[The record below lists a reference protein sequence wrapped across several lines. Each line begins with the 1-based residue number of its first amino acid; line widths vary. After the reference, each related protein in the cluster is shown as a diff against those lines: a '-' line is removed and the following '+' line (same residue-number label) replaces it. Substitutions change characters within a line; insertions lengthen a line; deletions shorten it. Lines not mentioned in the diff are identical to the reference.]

1 MNPVYIKLKMLRK
14 FELVKLCKEN
24 KIRRYSKLRKM
35 ELVDLIFKTL
45 HPDQNKV
52 LKKELPK
59 PEIILK
65 NEPILE
71 IKPLEKVEI
80 IVDIFEEK
88 KEENKEEEERK
99 RKKFNEEY
107 EKKVSAVLEKK
118 KDNEH
123 SSSRGGF
130 TTEDFAQGLDLKD
143 KDVIDTI
150 NNLIIKLYN
159 KI

>member
-1 MNPVYIKLKMLRK
+1 MNPVYIELKMLRK

-35 ELVDLIFKTL
+35 ELVDLVFKTL
-45 HPDQNKV
+45 HPNENKV
-52 LKKELPK
+52 LKEELKK

-88 KEENKEEEERK
+88 KEEEEKKEKE
-99 RKKFNEEY
+99 KKFNEEY

-130 TTEDFAQGLDLKD
+130 TTEDFAKGLDLKD

>member
-1 MNPVYIKLKMLRK
+1 MNPAYIALKMLRK

-35 ELVDLIFKTL
+35 ELVDLVFKTL

-88 KEENKEEEERK
+88 KEEEEKKEKE
-99 RKKFNEEY
+99 KKFNEEY

-130 TTEDFAQGLDLKD
+130 TTEDFAKGLDLND

>member
-1 MNPVYIKLKMLRK
+1 MNPLYIELKMLRK

-35 ELVDLIFKTL
+35 ELVDVIFKKL

-88 KEENKEEEERK
+88 KEEEKKEKE
-99 RKKFNEEY
+99 KKFNEEY
-107 EKKVSAVLEKK
+107 EKKVSTVMEKK
-118 KDNEH
+118 K
-123 SSSRGGF
+123 
-130 TTEDFAQGLDLKD
+130 EDFAQGLDLKD

-159 KI
+159 NV

>member
-1 MNPVYIKLKMLRK
+1 MNPVYIELKMLRK

-35 ELVDLIFKTL
+35 ELVDLVFKTL
-45 HPDQNKV
+45 HPNENKV
-52 LKKELPK
+52 LKEELKK

-88 KEENKEEEERK
+88 KEEEERK

>member
-1 MNPVYIKLKMLRK
+1 MNPAYIALKMLRK

-35 ELVDLIFKTL
+35 ELVDLVFKTL
-45 HPDQNKV
+45 HPNENKV
-52 LKKELPK
+52 LKEELKK

-88 KEENKEEEERK
+88 KEEEKKEKE
-99 RKKFNEEY
+99 KKFNEEY

-130 TTEDFAQGLDLKD
+130 TTEDFAKGLDLKD